1 MRITKI
7 VRGKNTRNADGK
19 KNNNNINKQ
28 TIKERNL
35 PFKSLSMVGTFT
47 YIQNMMPIVDKVI
60 SYPVIPS
67 INVTEI
73 RTRSVPPP

>member
-1 MRITKI
+1 MA
-7 VRGKNTRNADGK
+7 KN
-19 KNNNNINKQ
+19 NNNNINKQ

-73 RTRSVPPP
+73 RTLRSSSLNARILGALLL

>member
-1 MRITKI
+1 M
-7 VRGKNTRNADGK
+7 AK
-19 KNNNNINKQ
+19 KNNNNIKKQ

-35 PFKSLSMVGTFT
+35 PFKSLSMVRPFT
-47 YIQNMMPIVDKVI
+47 YIQNVTPIVDTVI
-60 SYPVIPS
+60 LYPVIPF